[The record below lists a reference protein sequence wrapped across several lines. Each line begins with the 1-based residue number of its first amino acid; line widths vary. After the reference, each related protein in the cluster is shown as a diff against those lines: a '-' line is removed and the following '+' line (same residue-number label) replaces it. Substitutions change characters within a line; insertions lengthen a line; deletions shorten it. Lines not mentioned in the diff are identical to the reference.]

1 MDPLALAALRRSY
14 ELAGLDVPD
23 VDVDPFAQ
31 FARWLQD
38 AIAADLVEPNAMV
51 LATASASGRPR
62 ARTVLLKQAD
72 VSGFTFFTNQESTKG
87 IHLTENPH
95 ASLCFPWI
103 GLERQVIVVGSVTQV
118 PREETERY
126 FHSRPHGSQL
136 GATASQQSSVIA
148 SREELEARF
157 AELAD
162 KYPEGSTVPV
172 PSYWGGYRVVPSEVE
187 FWQGRGNRLHDR
199 VRYTRPSDT
208 GAWRIERLAP

>member
-14 ELAGLDVPD
+14 QLAGLDVPD

-62 ARTVLLKQAD
+62 ARTVLLKRAD

-87 IHLTENPH
+87 IHLAENPH

-118 PREETERY
+118 PREETDELLPQPPPRQ
-126 FHSRPHGSQL
+126 SAGSYRIPPEL
-136 GATASQQSSVIA
+136 GHRI
-148 SREELEARF
+148 
-157 AELAD
+157 
-162 KYPEGSTVPV
+162 P
-172 PSYWGGYRVVPSEVE
+172 GG
-187 FWQGRGNRLHDR
+187 
-199 VRYTRPSDT
+199 T
-208 GAWRIERLAP
+208 